1 MINMSFKDIR
11 GNLKAIEVIKAGISR
26 DTLFGAY
33 LFTGPEGVGKM
44 LSAKVL
50 AKALNCLENTADS
63 CDACPSCLKIE
74 KGSHP
79 DVSIVDALGSE
90 IKIEYIRQ
98 LQRDISLRPYEARK
112 RVFIINNAHDLN
124 PESSN
129 AFLKILEEPPK
140 NSLIILVTSK
150 PGSLFKTI
158 LSRSKTVRF
167 YPLKR
172 QELEELLKNNYALD
186 AQISHFLAYF
196 SEGSIGKALYL
207 KDRDIIREK
216 NRIIDAL
223 FSASVGTPGNYPEN
237 KREDIRGM
245 LDILVS
251 WFRDIY
257 LVKSGMPE
265 KEIIHLDRKSDILR
279 LVNRYSF
286 PELDAIV
293 NAISNS
299 LLYLGQNVN
308 TKLLL
313 ANLQLTLKS

>member
-1 MINMSFKDIR
+1 MSFKNIK
-11 GNLKAIEVIKAGISR
+11 GNLQAIELLKSGISQ
-26 DTLFGAY
+26 DTLYGAY
-33 LFTGPEGVGKM
+33 IFSGPEGVGKM
-44 LSAKVL
+44 LTAKVL
-50 AKALNCLENTADS
+50 AKAVNCLENTADS
-63 CDACPSCLKIE
+63 CDACSSCLKIE
-74 KGSHP
+74 KGFHP

-112 RVFIINNAHDLN
+112 KVFIINNAHNLN

-129 AFLKILEEPPK
+129 AFLKTLEEPPK

-150 PGSLFKTI
+150 PGLLFKTI
-158 LSRSKTVRF
+158 LSRSKTIRF

-172 QELEELLKNNYALD
+172 QELEVVLKDSYGLD
-186 AQISHFLAYF
+186 AKISHFLAYF

-207 KDRDIIREK
+207 KNRDILKEK

-223 FSASVGTPGNYPEN
+223 FSMSIGTPVNYPEN

-251 WFRDIY
+251 WVRDIY
-257 LVKSGMPE
+257 LVKSGMPQDE
-265 KEIIHLDRKSDILR
+265 MIHLDRKNDILR
-279 LVNRYSF
+279 LVSRYSF
-286 PELDAIV
+286 SELDAVV

-299 LLYLGQNVN
+299 LLYLAQNVN

>member
-1 MINMSFKDIR
+1 MSFKNIK
-11 GNLKAIEVIKAGISR
+11 GNSGAIKLLQSGISK

-33 LFTGPEGVGKM
+33 IFSGPEGIGKM
-44 LSAKVL
+44 LTAKVL
-50 AKALNCLENTADS
+50 AKAVNCFEGTIDS
-63 CDACPSCLKIE
+63 CDTCPSCLKIE
-74 KGSHP
+74 KGAHP
-79 DVSIVDALGSE
+79 DISIIDALGSE

-98 LQRDISLRPYEARK
+98 LQRDISLRPYEAKK

-129 AFLKILEEPPK
+129 AFLKTLEEPPK
-140 NSLIILVTSK
+140 NSLLILVTSK

-158 LSRSKTVRF
+158 LSRSKTIRF
-167 YPLKR
+167 YPLNR
-172 QELEELLKNNYALD
+172 QELEVVLKDSYALD
-186 AQISHFLAYF
+186 VQMSHFLAYF

-207 KDRDIIREK
+207 KDRDILREK

-223 FSASVGTPGNYPEN
+223 FSASEGIPENYPEN

-265 KEIIHLDRKSDILR
+265 KEMIHLDRKNDILR
-279 LVNRYSF
+279 SVDRYSF
-286 PELDAIV
+286 PELDGV
-293 NAISNS
+293 LSAISNS